1 MDELSVLPEPDESP
15 RCADFTR
22 DLAVDPGGSAIRAD
36 HLIAAELPLPWPKP
50 VFAHPSLVGVKDA
63 MGRAEAPT
71 RVLAAV
77 PAVPGELRV
86 VSWQRTDGTA
96 IRREWATDE
105 ARLAETVTAI
115 AHGREPQAELVSD
128 PAPNAE
134 VWICTQGSH
143 DSCCGRDG
151 TLLANDVADRF
162 TDVAIRRVS
171 HTGGHRFA
179 PTALTLPDG
188 RMWAYLDPQGLEE
201 ILQHAGMPASLA
213 ERCRG
218 WWGAEPGPAQVAERG
233 LLTTEG
239 WAWEYA
245 PRSSEVIS
253 TADGETVVE
262 VTAGVDGEGK
272 PLRRW
277 MAKVRIAR
285 EVPTIACRAPGGLPA
300 KTGVEY
306 ELVDFHQV

>member
-1 MDELSVLPEPDESP
+1 MDDLSVLPEPDESP

-50 VFAHPSLVGVKDA
+50 VFAHPALAGVKDA
-63 MGRAEAPT
+63 MDRAESAT

-77 PAVPGELRV
+77 PVTAGEIRV
-86 VSWQRTDGTA
+86 VSWRRTDGGA
-96 IRREWATDE
+96 NRAEWATDE
-105 ARLAETVTAI
+105 ANLAGVVSAVI
-115 AHGREPQAELVSD
+115 DGRDPDAARVDD

-151 TLLANDVADRF
+151 TLLANDVAPMF
-162 TDVAIRRVS
+162 NDVTVRRVS

-188 RMWAYLDPQGLEE
+188 RMWAYLDPHGLEE
-201 ILQHAGMPASLA
+201 ILRHAGAPASLA

-233 LLTTEG
+233 LLATEG

-253 TADGETVVE
+253 AADGETVVE
-262 VTAGVDGEGK
+262 VTAGVDSEGK

-277 MAKVRIAR
+277 MAKVRVAR
-285 EVPTIACRAPGGLPA
+285 QVPTISCRAPGGLPA
-300 KTGVEY
+300 KPGVEF